1 MTWVAP
7 GLCLQ
12 RHQVLLQLWQKWR
25 LMTKGQTEQVSLS
38 SLRGSPGEQQTR
50 RVFPPKTRETC
61 RHHAGRK
68 SGAKAL
74 NQLGSNGN
82 DSRSNDWAV
91 FTWQ

>member
-12 RHQVLLQLWQKWR
+12 RHQVHFAALAEVEADDQR
-25 LMTKGQTEQVSLS
+25 PD
-38 SLRGSPGEQQTR
+38 RGSPGEQQTR
-50 RVFPPKTRETC
+50 HVFPPKTLETC
-61 RHHAGRK
+61 RHHAGRQ

-82 DSRSNDWAV
+82 DSRSKDWAV
-91 FTWQ
+91 LTWQ